1 MVRKAAR
8 LTFPKIELDF
18 HSEHSQYKITN
29 DSSNDI
35 GIGVGQ
41 NPGVLSNALVQF
53 QTQNPV
59 ADNVG
64 SFSIIV
70 SGQSIRWDKILNSN
84 DIIIIRIAPNE
95 VEAAQSVYNTNIFT
109 GLVSEIAIIGQYGS
123 NSLMFQVSGQSFAKA
138 FMQYKIGLI
147 SQLQQLVSNM
157 GWLWDMNAELDPME
171 TISKSGGSG
180 GYLDVG
186 SYSKSLES
194 KALAVANSV
203 GKKLGINPEYIFLQ
217 LAHET
222 GMKENNLTQ
231 HNNLS
236 GIIFVNQKGAKAGS
250 LQPAEDGGHPY
261 AYYKSL
267 GYYAGDYA
275 RIISRAMHG
284 TKPKSISEFSHA
296 LKMAGYYTAAE
307 SDYTSGLESWVSL
320 YNSLKGKKGKK
331 GKKGSGNFG
340 SGSGGGAFDDSGD
353 DSNTKGEVNST
364 ADQIAKEEANSVG
377 VAFFGNTVATIEKN
391 IVNRFKPY
399 MVYSYDNG
407 QHKLWDFIDYSNM
420 ESWTD
425 YEYLFDS
432 SQFTNASGSL
442 WDLMQNAL
450 RIPFNEMFFDS
461 TADGKSKLVVRR
473 TPFNPEDWQ
482 NLTQITVDSNDV
494 IDNEVSKTDAQE
506 FSVFVVNPATPT
518 ILGIAN
524 GMLLSAYPQTNQQL
538 INYYGYSKY
547 EVDDLYLSGRTN
559 DNNKTSSKKPK
570 GKGTKT
576 DNTSGVFYD
585 EQDVASFLSVIS
597 DNSLRLN
604 KAKYAIQLSDAAN
617 NISNA
622 QAYDL
627 INSYCANGYQMTN
640 QIYESVLQTD
650 SGGGL
655 SNTGTKDASYENME
669 DCIERS
675 GGDIAT
681 FMSVAKSTIKDIT
694 DEFLREVWQARESN
708 GKLTK
713 KGYKKVY
720 DNYRKAGNAVGD
732 SGATDL
738 KVFTRMLYNW
748 YADNFNFWGG
758 TIIVSGNPDIR
769 AGCILNVIDFYNK
782 KQYGY
787 PGMRYYIE
795 SVTHKFSYTEGY
807 TTEIGVTRGMRM
819 PVGNEVDPRFCNLWG
834 TSIDF
839 KGGYMG
845 EAAISD
851 LALAESSSDSASGT
865 DDSDAFGGAKG
876 NEIAVKAAEF
886 GYSFRKNGSPR
897 INGKKMKEVYSFG
910 HATERGSKNPLT
922 HDLNQGTIVLDC
934 SSFVYWCF
942 RHFGAVIGTNTT
954 TQANGSQFKK
964 VNVGQSAKNMKVGDL
979 VFMENCGHV
988 MFYIG
993 DGKLMGWNG
1002 SGSWDTS
1009 GGCQVQSLETVKSW
1023 ANGIDGYVARFK

>member
-59 ADNVG
+59 ADNIG

-157 GWLWDMNAELDPME
+157 GWLWDMNAELDAM
-171 TISKSGGSG
+171 TSGGGGDGKVSNISSG
-180 GYLDVG
+180 DMKKNALSIAKYLKKNVPGATNNAIAGLLGNWQQESGLNPASIEQPSGAGHGLSQWTGGRWTLLNAYAKKHHKNWTDLG
-186 SYSKSLES
+186 LQLSFALNGDGTDSSLLKSLLKKKGSVEELTNEIQIKYERAGSAKMSNRISYAKAWS
-194 KALAVANSV
+194 KYIN
-203 GKKLGINPEYIFLQ
+203 KKLG
-217 LAHET
+217 ADT
-222 GMKENNLTQ
+222 G
-231 HNNLS
+231 
-236 GIIFVNQKGAKAGS
+236 GS
-250 LQPAEDGGHPY
+250 
-261 AYYKSL
+261 
-267 GYYAGDYA
+267 
-275 RIISRAMHG
+275 
-284 TKPKSISEFSHA
+284 
-296 LKMAGYYTAAE
+296 
-307 SDYTSGLESWVSL
+307 
-320 YNSLKGKKGKK
+320 
-331 GKKGSGNFG
+331 FG
-340 SGSGGGAFDDSGD
+340 SGSGGGAIGDSGD
-353 DSNTKGEVNST
+353 SSSDSSGEVNST

-559 DNNKTSSKKPK
+559 DNNKTSSKKSK

-655 SNTGTKDASYENME
+655 SNTGTKDASYDNME

-897 INGKKMKEVYSFG
+897 INGKKMKEVYSLG
-910 HATERGSKNPLT
+910 HVTERGSKNPLT

>member
-157 GWLWDMNAELDPME
+157 GWLWDMNAELDAM
-171 TISKSGGSG
+171 TSGGGDGKVSNISSG
-180 GYLDVG
+180 DMKKNALSIAKYLKKNVPGATNNAIAGLLGNWQQESGLNPASIEQPSGAGHGLSQWTGGRWTLLNAYAKKHHKNWTDLG
-186 SYSKSLES
+186 LQLSFALNGDGTDSSLLKSLLKKKGSVEELTNEIQIKYERAGSAKMSNRISYANAWS
-194 KALAVANSV
+194 KYIN
-203 GKKLGINPEYIFLQ
+203 KKLG
-217 LAHET
+217 ADT
-222 GMKENNLTQ
+222 G
-231 HNNLS
+231 
-236 GIIFVNQKGAKAGS
+236 GS
-250 LQPAEDGGHPY
+250 
-261 AYYKSL
+261 
-267 GYYAGDYA
+267 
-275 RIISRAMHG
+275 
-284 TKPKSISEFSHA
+284 
-296 LKMAGYYTAAE
+296 
-307 SDYTSGLESWVSL
+307 
-320 YNSLKGKKGKK
+320 
-331 GKKGSGNFG
+331 FG

-353 DSNTKGEVNST
+353 SSNTKGEVNST

-450 RIPFNEMFFDS
+450 RIPFNEMYFDS

-559 DNNKTSSKKPK
+559 DNNKTSSKKSK

-655 SNTGTKDASYENME
+655 SNTGTKVASYDNME

-708 GKLTK
+708 GRLTK

-769 AGCILNVIDFYNK
+769 PGCILNVIDFYNK

-886 GYSFRKNGSPR
+886 GYSFRKNGNPR
-897 INGKKMKEVYSFG
+897 VNGKKMKEVYSFG

-1023 ANGIDGYVARFK
+1023 AGGIDGYVARFK

>member
-59 ADNVG
+59 ADNIG

-157 GWLWDMNAELDPME
+157 GWLWDMNAELDAM
-171 TISKSGGSG
+171 TSGGGDGKVSNISSG
-180 GYLDVG
+180 DMKKNALSIAKYLKKNVPGATNNAIAGLLGNWQQESGLNPASIEQPSGAGHGLSQWTGGRWTLLNAYAKKHHKNWTDLG
-186 SYSKSLES
+186 LQLSFALNGDGTDSSLLKSLLKKKGSVEELTNEIQIKYERAGSAKMSNRISYAKAWS
-194 KALAVANSV
+194 KYIN
-203 GKKLGINPEYIFLQ
+203 KKLG
-217 LAHET
+217 ADT
-222 GMKENNLTQ
+222 G
-231 HNNLS
+231 
-236 GIIFVNQKGAKAGS
+236 GS
-250 LQPAEDGGHPY
+250 
-261 AYYKSL
+261 
-267 GYYAGDYA
+267 
-275 RIISRAMHG
+275 
-284 TKPKSISEFSHA
+284 
-296 LKMAGYYTAAE
+296 
-307 SDYTSGLESWVSL
+307 
-320 YNSLKGKKGKK
+320 
-331 GKKGSGNFG
+331 FG

-353 DSNTKGEVNST
+353 TSNTKGEVNST
-364 ADQIAKEEANSVG
+364 ADQIAQEEANSVG

-461 TADGKSKLVVRR
+461 TANGKSKLVVRR

-559 DNNKTSSKKPK
+559 DNNKTSSKKSK

-655 SNTGTKDASYENME
+655 SNTGTKNASYENME

-708 GKLTK
+708 GRLTK

-769 AGCILNVIDFYNK
+769 PGCILNVIDFYNK

-886 GYSFRKNGSPR
+886 GYSFRKNGNPR
-897 INGKKMKEVYSFG
+897 VNGKKMKEVYSFG

-1023 ANGIDGYVARFK
+1023 AGGIDGYVARFK

>member
-157 GWLWDMNAELDPME
+157 GWLWDMNAELDAM
-171 TISKSGGSG
+171 TNGGGDGKVSNISSGDMKKNALSIAKYLKKNVPGATNNAIAGLLGNWQQESG
-180 GYLDVG
+180 LNPASIEQPSGAGHGLGQWTGGRWTLLNAYAKKHHKNWTNLGLQLSFALNGDG
-186 SYSKSLES
+186 TDSSLLKSLLKKKGSVEELTNEIQIKYERAGSPNMSNRISYAKAWS
-194 KALAVANSV
+194 KYIN
-203 GKKLGINPEYIFLQ
+203 KKLG
-217 LAHET
+217 ADT
-222 GMKENNLTQ
+222 G
-231 HNNLS
+231 
-236 GIIFVNQKGAKAGS
+236 GS
-250 LQPAEDGGHPY
+250 
-261 AYYKSL
+261 
-267 GYYAGDYA
+267 
-275 RIISRAMHG
+275 
-284 TKPKSISEFSHA
+284 
-296 LKMAGYYTAAE
+296 
-307 SDYTSGLESWVSL
+307 
-320 YNSLKGKKGKK
+320 
-331 GKKGSGNFG
+331 FG

-353 DSNTKGEVNST
+353 TSNTKGEVNST
-364 ADQIAKEEANSVG
+364 ADQIAQEEANSVG

-461 TADGKSKLVVRR
+461 TANGKSKLVVRR

-559 DNNKTSSKKPK
+559 DNNKTTSKKSK

-655 SNTGTKDASYENME
+655 SNTGTKAASYENME

-769 AGCILNVIDFYNK
+769 PGCILNVIDFYNK

-886 GYSFRKNGSPR
+886 GYSFRKNGNPR
-897 INGKKMKEVYSFG
+897 VNGKKMKEVYSFG

-1023 ANGIDGYVARFK
+1023 AGGIDGYVARFK

>member
-157 GWLWDMNAELDPME
+157 GWLWDMNAELDAM
-171 TISKSGGSG
+171 TNGGGDGKVSNISSGDMKKNALSIAKYLKKNVPGATNNAIAGLLGNWQQESG
-180 GYLDVG
+180 LNPASIEQPSGAGHGLGQWTGGRWTLLNAYAKKHHKNWTNLGLQLSFALNGDG
-186 SYSKSLES
+186 TDSSLLKSLLKKKGSVEELTNEIQIKYERAGSPNMSNRISYAKAWS
-194 KALAVANSV
+194 KYIN
-203 GKKLGINPEYIFLQ
+203 KKLG
-217 LAHET
+217 ADT
-222 GMKENNLTQ
+222 G
-231 HNNLS
+231 
-236 GIIFVNQKGAKAGS
+236 GS
-250 LQPAEDGGHPY
+250 
-261 AYYKSL
+261 
-267 GYYAGDYA
+267 
-275 RIISRAMHG
+275 
-284 TKPKSISEFSHA
+284 
-296 LKMAGYYTAAE
+296 
-307 SDYTSGLESWVSL
+307 
-320 YNSLKGKKGKK
+320 
-331 GKKGSGNFG
+331 FG
-340 SGSGGGAFDDSGD
+340 SGSGGGAIGDSS
-353 DSNTKGEVNST
+353 DSSSGSSGEVNST

-461 TADGKSKLVVRR
+461 TANGKSKLVVRR

-559 DNNKTSSKKPK
+559 DNNKTTSKKSK

-655 SNTGTKDASYENME
+655 SNTGTKAASYENME

-769 AGCILNVIDFYNK
+769 PGCILNVIDFYNK

-886 GYSFRKNGSPR
+886 GYSFRKNGNPR
-897 INGKKMKEVYSFG
+897 VNGKKMKEVYSFG

-1023 ANGIDGYVARFK
+1023 AGGIDGYVARFK

>member
-157 GWLWDMNAELDPME
+157 GWLWDMNAELDAM
-171 TISKSGGSG
+171 TSGGGDGKVSNISSG
-180 GYLDVG
+180 DMKKNALSIAKYLKKNVPGATNNAIAGLLGNWQQESGLNPASIEQPSGAGHGLSQWTGGRWTLLNAYAKKHHKNWTDLG
-186 SYSKSLES
+186 LQLSFALNGDGTDSSLLKSLLKKKGSVEELTNEIQIKYERAGSAKMSNRISYAKAWS
-194 KALAVANSV
+194 KYIN
-203 GKKLGINPEYIFLQ
+203 KKLG
-217 LAHET
+217 ADT
-222 GMKENNLTQ
+222 G
-231 HNNLS
+231 
-236 GIIFVNQKGAKAGS
+236 GS
-250 LQPAEDGGHPY
+250 
-261 AYYKSL
+261 
-267 GYYAGDYA
+267 
-275 RIISRAMHG
+275 
-284 TKPKSISEFSHA
+284 
-296 LKMAGYYTAAE
+296 
-307 SDYTSGLESWVSL
+307 
-320 YNSLKGKKGKK
+320 
-331 GKKGSGNFG
+331 FG
-340 SGSGGGAFDDSGD
+340 SGSGGGAIGDSGD
-353 DSNTKGEVNST
+353 SSSGSSGEVNST

-450 RIPFNEMFFDS
+450 RIPFNEMYFDS

-559 DNNKTSSKKPK
+559 DNNKTSSKKSK

-627 INSYCANGYQMTN
+627 INSYCANGYQMTD

-769 AGCILNVIDFYNK
+769 PGCILNVIDFYNK

-886 GYSFRKNGSPR
+886 GYSFRKNGNPR

-954 TQANGSQFKK
+954 SQANGSQFKK

-1023 ANGIDGYVARFK
+1023 AGGIDGYVARFK

>member
-157 GWLWDMNAELDPME
+157 GWLWDMNAELDAM
-171 TISKSGGSG
+171 TSGGGDGKVSNISSG
-180 GYLDVG
+180 DMKKNALSIAKYLKKNVPGATNNAIAGLLGNWQQESGLNPASIEQPSGAGHGLSQWTGGRWTLLNAYAKKHHKNWTDLG
-186 SYSKSLES
+186 LQLSFALNGDGTDSSLLKSLLKKKGSVEELTNEIQIKYERAGSAKMSNRISYANAWS
-194 KALAVANSV
+194 KYIN
-203 GKKLGINPEYIFLQ
+203 KKLG
-217 LAHET
+217 ADT
-222 GMKENNLTQ
+222 G
-231 HNNLS
+231 
-236 GIIFVNQKGAKAGS
+236 GS
-250 LQPAEDGGHPY
+250 
-261 AYYKSL
+261 
-267 GYYAGDYA
+267 
-275 RIISRAMHG
+275 
-284 TKPKSISEFSHA
+284 
-296 LKMAGYYTAAE
+296 
-307 SDYTSGLESWVSL
+307 
-320 YNSLKGKKGKK
+320 
-331 GKKGSGNFG
+331 FG

-353 DSNTKGEVNST
+353 SSNTKGEVNST

-559 DNNKTSSKKPK
+559 DNNKTSSKKSK

-604 KAKYAIQLSDAAN
+604 KAKYAIQLSDVAN

-655 SNTGTKDASYENME
+655 SNTGTKDASYDNME

-681 FMSVAKSTIKDIT
+681 FMSVAKSTIKNIT

-769 AGCILNVIDFYNK
+769 PGCILNVIDFYNK

-886 GYSFRKNGSPR
+886 GYSFRKNGNPR
-897 INGKKMKEVYSFG
+897 VNGKKMKEVYSFG

-1023 ANGIDGYVARFK
+1023 AGGIDGYVARFK

>member
-157 GWLWDMNAELDPME
+157 GWLWDMNAELDAM
-171 TISKSGGSG
+171 TNGGGDGKVSNISSGDMKKNALSIAKYFKKNVPGATNNAIAGLLGNWQQESSLNPASVEQPSG
-180 GYLDVG
+180 AGHGLGQWTGGRWTLLNAYAKKHHKNWTNLGLQLSFALNGDG
-186 SYSKSLES
+186 TDSSLLKSLLKKKGSVEELTNEIQIKYERAGRPNMSNRISYAKAWS
-194 KALAVANSV
+194 KYIN
-203 GKKLGINPEYIFLQ
+203 KKLG
-217 LAHET
+217 ADT
-222 GMKENNLTQ
+222 G
-231 HNNLS
+231 
-236 GIIFVNQKGAKAGS
+236 GS
-250 LQPAEDGGHPY
+250 
-261 AYYKSL
+261 
-267 GYYAGDYA
+267 
-275 RIISRAMHG
+275 
-284 TKPKSISEFSHA
+284 
-296 LKMAGYYTAAE
+296 
-307 SDYTSGLESWVSL
+307 
-320 YNSLKGKKGKK
+320 
-331 GKKGSGNFG
+331 FG

-353 DSNTKGEVNST
+353 TSNTKGEVNST
-364 ADQIAKEEANSVG
+364 ADQIAQEEANSVG

-407 QHKLWDFIDYSNM
+407 QRKLWDFIDYSNM

-461 TADGKSKLVVRR
+461 TANGKSKLVVRR

-559 DNNKTSSKKPK
+559 DNNKTSSKKSK

-655 SNTGTKDASYENME
+655 SNTGTKDASYDNME

-769 AGCILNVIDFYNK
+769 PGCILNVIDFYNK

-886 GYSFRKNGSPR
+886 GYSFRKNGNPR
-897 INGKKMKEVYSFG
+897 VNGKKMKEVYSFG

-1023 ANGIDGYVARFK
+1023 AGGIDGYVARFK

>member
-59 ADNVG
+59 ADNIG

-157 GWLWDMNAELDPME
+157 GWLWDMNAELDAM
-171 TISKSGGSG
+171 TSGGGGDGKVSNISSG
-180 GYLDVG
+180 DMKKNALSIAKYLKKNVPGATNNAIAGLLGNWQQESGLNPASIEQPSGAGHGLSQWTGGRWTLLNAYAKKHHKNWTDLG
-186 SYSKSLES
+186 LQLSFALNGDGTDSSLLKSLLKKKGSVEELTNEIQIKYERAGSAKMSNRISYANAWS
-194 KALAVANSV
+194 KYIN
-203 GKKLGINPEYIFLQ
+203 KKLG
-217 LAHET
+217 ADT
-222 GMKENNLTQ
+222 G
-231 HNNLS
+231 
-236 GIIFVNQKGAKAGS
+236 GS
-250 LQPAEDGGHPY
+250 
-261 AYYKSL
+261 
-267 GYYAGDYA
+267 
-275 RIISRAMHG
+275 
-284 TKPKSISEFSHA
+284 
-296 LKMAGYYTAAE
+296 
-307 SDYTSGLESWVSL
+307 
-320 YNSLKGKKGKK
+320 
-331 GKKGSGNFG
+331 FG

-353 DSNTKGEVNST
+353 SSNTKGEVNST

-450 RIPFNEMFFDS
+450 RIPFNEMYFDS

-559 DNNKTSSKKPK
+559 DNNKTSNKKSK

-604 KAKYAIQLSDAAN
+604 KAKYAIKLSDAAN

-708 GKLTK
+708 GRLTK

-769 AGCILNVIDFYNK
+769 PGCILNVIDFYNK

-886 GYSFRKNGSPR
+886 GYSFRKNGNPR

-1023 ANGIDGYVARFK
+1023 AGGIDGYVARFK

>member
-157 GWLWDMNAELDPME
+157 GWLWDMNAELDAM
-171 TISKSGGSG
+171 TNGGGDGKVSNISSGDMKKNALSIAKYLKKNVPGATNNAIAGLLGNWQQESG
-180 GYLDVG
+180 LNPASVEQPSGAGHGLGQWTGGRWTLLNAYAKKHHKNWTNLGLQLSFALNGDG
-186 SYSKSLES
+186 TDSSLLKSLLKKKGSVEELTNEIQIKYERAGRPNMSNRISYAKAWS
-194 KALAVANSV
+194 KYIN
-203 GKKLGINPEYIFLQ
+203 KKLG
-217 LAHET
+217 ADT
-222 GMKENNLTQ
+222 G
-231 HNNLS
+231 
-236 GIIFVNQKGAKAGS
+236 GS
-250 LQPAEDGGHPY
+250 
-261 AYYKSL
+261 
-267 GYYAGDYA
+267 
-275 RIISRAMHG
+275 
-284 TKPKSISEFSHA
+284 
-296 LKMAGYYTAAE
+296 
-307 SDYTSGLESWVSL
+307 
-320 YNSLKGKKGKK
+320 
-331 GKKGSGNFG
+331 FG

-353 DSNTKGEVNST
+353 TSNTKGEVNST
-364 ADQIAKEEANSVG
+364 ADQIAQEEANSVG

-461 TADGKSKLVVRR
+461 TANGKSKLVVRR

-559 DNNKTSSKKPK
+559 DNNKTSSKKSK

-604 KAKYAIQLSDAAN
+604 KAKYAIQLSDVAN

-655 SNTGTKDASYENME
+655 SNTGTKDASYDNME

-681 FMSVAKSTIKDIT
+681 FMSVAKSTIKNIT

-769 AGCILNVIDFYNK
+769 PGCILNVIDFYNK

-886 GYSFRKNGSPR
+886 GYSFRKNGNPR

-1023 ANGIDGYVARFK
+1023 AGGIDGYVARFK